1 MTPLSFA
8 QAIRP
13 LFRDEDIEE
22 MQFQSD
28 FDLGKY
34 EDVCARAAQIYAR
47 LADLSMP
54 SDGPWPAEQIDLF
67 KQWMEQ
73 GMAP

>member
-1 MTPLSFA
+1 MPPLSFA

-13 LFRDEDIEE
+13 LFRDSDIEE

-28 FDLGKY
+28 FNLGKY
-34 EDVCARAAQIYAR
+34 EDVCARAAQIYER
-47 LADLSMP
+47 LADFSMP
-54 SDGPWPAEQIDLF
+54 SDGPWPAAQIALF
-67 KQWMEQ
+67 MQWMEQ